1 MNSGLTGALERAP
14 DHASPQIQC
23 FGLLS
28 LGPGPCFIADRRW
41 VLDQAPSFHVTGS
54 ILPLFVL

>member
-1 MNSGLTGALERAP
+1 MRVPRFSVLVSSLR
-14 DHASPQIQC
+14 
-23 FGLLS
+23 S
-28 LGPGPCFIADRRW
+28 LGPGPCFIADGRW